1 MKSYEDWQA
10 NATNMNW
17 SETYTALQQNTV
29 EGQENPL
36 PAIAS
41 ASVQEVQDYISLWNA
56 YYDCLFFCMNGEI
69 FDSLTSEQQAIVQEN
84 AQKTVEYQRMINRF
98 ECDRLIADWVAN
110 ETISVTYTED
120 IDTESFKNATADVA
134 DWYVD
139 QLVNTDGFDEAEAKS
154 LVEAFTK

>member
-1 MKSYEDWQA
+1 
-10 NATNMNW
+10 
-17 SETYTALQQNTV
+17 
-29 EGQENPL
+29 
-36 PAIAS
+36 
-41 ASVQEVQDYISLWNA
+41 
-56 YYDCLFFCMNGEI
+56 
-69 FDSLTSEQQAIVQEN
+69 
-84 AQKTVEYQRMINRF
+84 MINRF